1 MYEDDEGSDE
11 EKETENISSQENVDP
26 KANFV
31 DALKFGMEALK
42 LYFDNEDDGKGEKLE
57 VFPPRQTAL
66 LISHSI
72 L

>member
-1 MYEDDEGSDE
+1 VYEDDDGDDE
-11 EKETENISSQENVDP
+11 EKEAESLQSQENVDP

-57 VFPPRQTAL
+57 VIYLSSPS
-66 LISHSI
+66 IS